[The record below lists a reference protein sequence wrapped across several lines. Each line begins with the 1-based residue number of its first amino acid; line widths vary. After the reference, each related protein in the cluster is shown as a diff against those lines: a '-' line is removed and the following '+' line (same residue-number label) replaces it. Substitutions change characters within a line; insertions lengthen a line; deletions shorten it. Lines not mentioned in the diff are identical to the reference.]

1 MQPEMDLLVFLE
13 PTFKRCVTVHVHV
26 CLLKNLKRIT
36 IYKCVETI
44 YRKILRE
51 VEHVFEP
58 TTKHGPVHMYSSHVT
73 VQVCIG
79 P

>member
-1 MQPEMDLLVFLE
+1 MQPEMDLLVFPE
-13 PTFKRCVTVHVHV
+13 PTFKRCVTVHV

-44 YRKILRE
+44 YPKILRE
-51 VEHVFEP
+51 AEHVFEP
-58 TTKHGPVHMYSSHVT
+58 TTIHGQVHMYSSHVT